1 MFISY
6 ALMVYILA
14 FMNILL
20 RVFISSKIAVVL
32 AVFFSL
38 VGLGLNIHEIAIRYV
53 LIGDFQSSTLFD
65 FSIFLSIA
73 FNLTFL
79 FLFYRYKKVVIG
91 LFLIPFSII
100 FTAVSM
106 FAPMAEFPSTVYS
119 LWRFGHLPFVI
130 LGSTFFITS
139 FISSIMYLIQ
149 DNNLRRKRFGKIYKV
164 FPSLDTLNSINTISM
179 RVGFYFFIIGS
190 ILGFLWIVQIAEVN
204 DISWFKSLQFIL
216 STYPSFFIFKILFS
230 IITCTYFAILIL
242 IKVKY
247 GLPPKKLAMFTV
259 IGFFSVILTYIGVG
273 VSL

>member
-14 FMNILL
+14 FLNILL
-20 RVFISSKIAVVL
+20 RVFISSKIAVIL
-32 AVFFSL
+32 AIVFSL
-38 VGLGLNIHEIAIRYV
+38 IGLGLNIHEIAIRYV
-53 LIGDFQSSTLFD
+53 LVGGFQTSTLFD

-91 LFLIPFSII
+91 LFLIPFSIM
-100 FTAVSM
+100 FTALSM
-106 FAPMAEFPSTVYS
+106 FTQVSELPSTVYS

-130 LGSTFFITS
+130 MGSTFFIAS

-149 DNNLRRKRFGKIYKV
+149 DNNLRLKRFGKLYKV
-164 FPSLDTLNSINTISM
+164 FPSLDTLNNINNISM
-179 RVGFYFFIIGS
+179 RVGFYFFTIGS

-204 DISWFKSLQFIL
+204 DISWFKALQFIL
-216 STYPSFFIFKILFS
+216 SAYPSFFIFKITFS
-230 IITCTYFAILIL
+230 TITWIYFAILIL